1 MSFLRTGLCLLG
13 VALFDRYVCGFNQ
26 GRYLV
31 SDFKLHFTKGSSR
44 DDGGDGSNCC
54 INDYFRKHLLRSD
67 LADGAGNFVSNAL
80 AHLTIVGLEDENAT
94 GKGKVSAYQRVDPE
108 PILEF
113 AFQRSFRPVALP
125 CRSSTKAGHSRVVA
139 G

>member
-13 VALFDRYVCGFNQ
+13 GALFDRYVCGFNQ

-67 LADGAGNFVSNAL
+67 LADGAGNFVANAL

-94 GKGKVSAYQRVDPE
+94 GKGKVSASQRVEPE

-113 AFQRSFRPVALP
+113 AFPTVLQTSRATVPIKHQSRAQ
-125 CRSSTKAGHSRVVA
+125 SSCC
-139 G
+139 